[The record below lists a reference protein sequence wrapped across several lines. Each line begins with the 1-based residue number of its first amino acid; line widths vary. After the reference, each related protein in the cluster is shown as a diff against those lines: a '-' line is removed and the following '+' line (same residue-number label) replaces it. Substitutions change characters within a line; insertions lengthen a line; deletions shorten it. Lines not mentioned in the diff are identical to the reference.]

1 MRQMTAILPELPETK
16 PDWATDTQ
24 WRYVEAQRLHKTQ
37 RAAAAALGVAPN
49 ALWESIDRLKKAG
62 ARHGYAP
69 GHFEGGVAPG
79 FAMGKVTVQRGP
91 GGVERTWERQ
101 HPAQQ
106 HISREIEAL
115 AAHVMA
121 DVKGMSPMP
130 KGPLL
135 VSTSLLAQ
143 YCFGDP
149 HFGLGSSSDD
159 GGDDTSI
166 DDADRLTRAGIDAL
180 VARTPA
186 TEKAVL
192 VFIGDNLHAND
203 NSALTPQSRNPLDV
217 DPRGF
222 GAAFL
227 SCARAICYATVRA
240 LTKHSSLD
248 VWIMPGNHDPDAAF
262 GIAVAVSM
270 FFDNDAR
277 VNVRLSRDHLWWM
290 RFGKNLLA
298 ACHGDRIK
306 PADVHGVLSNDCQ
319 EVWHLCDFRYV
330 VQGHI
335 HHDVVMEYQRTRIE
349 FLRTLAKSDPW
360 HRGKGYRSMRDT
372 RAIVYHESYGEAERY
387 TVSAAMLEDALAA

>member
-1 MRQMTAILPELPETK
+1 MTAALPELPETK
-16 PDWATDTQ
+16 PEWATDTQ
-24 WRYVEAQRLHKTQ
+24 WRYVEAYRLHGNQ
-37 RAAAAALGVAPN
+37 RAAAEALGVTRN
-49 ALWESIDRLKKAG
+49 ALWESIDRLKKTG
-62 ARHGYAP
+62 ARLGHAP
-69 GHFEGGVAPG
+69 GHWEGGVAAG
-79 FAMGKVTVQRGP
+79 FNLGKVTVQRGP

-130 KGPLL
+130 KSPLL
-135 VSTSLLAQ
+135 VSTSLLAL
-143 YCFGDP
+143 YAFGDP
-149 HFGLGSSSDD
+149 HFGLGSSIED

-180 VARTPA
+180 VSRTPA
-186 TEKAVL
+186 TERAIL
-192 VFIGDNLHAND
+192 LFIGDNLHSND
-203 NSALTPQSRNPLDV
+203 NSALTPQNRNPLDV

-227 SCARAICYATVRA
+227 SCSRAICYATVRA
-240 LTKHSSLD
+240 LTKHPTVE

-270 FFDNDAR
+270 FFDNDPR
-277 VNVRLSRDHLWWM
+277 VTVPLTRDYLWWT

-298 ACHGDRIK
+298 AHHGDKVK
-306 PADVHGVLSNDCQ
+306 PMDMHGVLSNDCQ
-319 EVWHLCDFRYV
+319 EVWHLCDFRTV
-330 VQGHI
+330 FRGHI
-335 HHDVVMEYQRTRIE
+335 HHDTVIEYQRTRME
-349 FLRTLAKSDPW
+349 SLRTLAKSDPW

-387 TVSAAMLEDALAA
+387 TVSAATLEDVLAA